1 MMPKSKLISNI
12 AIGYMM
18 LGFVFALIFA
28 IYYRWPTL
36 SFLSPGFY
44 SVILTWPFQSIGFIN
59 DLLNYGLAG
68 KPI

>member
-1 MMPKSKLISNI
+1 MKTSRIISNI
-12 AIGYMM
+12 AIGYFMI
-18 LGFVFALIFA
+18 GFSVAIAFAL
-28 IYYRWPTL
+28 YYKWPYL

-44 SVILTWPFQSIGFIN
+44 SVILTWPYQLIGFIG